1 MTKPNLNKFLTH
13 PESELGEPASA
24 TAGFDRSLAGDER
37 AMMLD
42 VMETLKVES
51 QNSKSMIAA
60 GEVDALVGVSTP
72 SNTNANSHLIHFSGS
87 RDARS
92 NNVRSP
98 HQR

>member
-1 MTKPNLNKFLTH
+1 MET
-13 PESELGEPASA
+13 ELGEPASA
-24 TAGFDRSLAGDER
+24 AAGFNNGLGFNRSLTGDER

-72 SNTNANSHLIHFSGS
+72 SNTNSNS
-87 RDARS
+87 RDARRS
-92 NNVRSP
+92 LVGSP
-98 HQR
+98 HQK

>member
-1 MTKPNLNKFLTH
+1 MVTKPDLNKFLTH
-13 PESELGEPASA
+13 PETELGEPASA
-24 TAGFDRSLAGDER
+24 TSGLDRSLTGDER

-72 SNTNANSHLIHFSGS
+72 SNANSNQNANS
-87 RDARS
+87 RDAR
-92 NNVRSP
+92 RSP
-98 HQR
+98 HQK